1 MKLIYKNKQIKE
13 IKNTRFLGLAIGSS
27 LSWRDHIDYFIFK
40 LGRAWYAIRY
50 VKPFVSKDTLETIY
64 LTYFYSI
71 LSYGIIFWG
80 NSAFSCNI
88 FKIQKGW
95 LE

>member
-40 LGRAWYAIRY
+40 LGRA
-50 VKPFVSKDTLETIY
+50 
-64 LTYFYSI
+64 
-71 LSYGIIFWG
+71 
-80 NSAFSCNI
+80 
-88 FKIQKGW
+88 
-95 LE
+95 